1 MSLTAF
7 RRGSS
12 GVRRAHTCRPS
23 CLRYRR
29 RRRTLDGV
37 ESENGPAK
45 QSRVAPTPLSV
56 SSHSPKFVFFFKK
69 KKKAKRN
76 RRHFYWVSPYDT
88 LMTSIGFLKYG
99 LCYCGSR
106 RCVIERK
113 LATVSSTNPSTEH
126 RSHWPSK
133 RVFCCCC
140 CCCFFVTAIGSD
152 EQSKCAAGDNIE

>member
-1 MSLTAF
+1 MSTELFALQATASNSRRCRERKWSGETESRGADTPFGFEPLTEI
-7 RRGSS
+7 R
-12 GVRRAHTCRPS
+12 
-23 CLRYRR
+23 
-29 RRRTLDGV
+29 
-37 ESENGPAK
+37 
-45 QSRVAPTPLSV
+45 
-56 SSHSPKFVFFFKK
+56 FFFQN

-113 LATVSSTNPSTEH
+113 LATVSSPNPSTEH

-133 RVFCCCC
+133 RVFGCCC

>member
-69 KKKAKRN
+69 KKAKRN

-88 LMTSIGFLKYG
+88 LMTSLNRVSVTVVAVGALLKGNWQQCRAPIHQRNIDPIGRRNVFL
-99 LCYCGSR
+99 
-106 RCVIERK
+106 V
-113 LATVSSTNPSTEH
+113 VVVVV
-126 RSHWPSK
+126 
-133 RVFCCCC
+133 VF
-140 CCCFFVTAIGSD
+140 S
-152 EQSKCAAGDNIE
+152 

>member
-1 MSLTAF
+1 MFDELT
-7 RRGSS
+7 RVDRVVCVTG
-12 GVRRAHTCRPS
+12 
-23 CLRYRR
+23 
-29 RRRTLDGV
+29 DGV
-37 ESENGPAK
+37 ELSTVSRAK
-45 QSRVAPTPLSV
+45 MVRRNRVAWRRHPFRFRATHRNS
-56 SSHSPKFVFFFKK
+56 FFFSK

-113 LATVSSTNPSTEH
+113 LATVSSPNPSTEH

-133 RVFCCCC
+133 RVFGCCC